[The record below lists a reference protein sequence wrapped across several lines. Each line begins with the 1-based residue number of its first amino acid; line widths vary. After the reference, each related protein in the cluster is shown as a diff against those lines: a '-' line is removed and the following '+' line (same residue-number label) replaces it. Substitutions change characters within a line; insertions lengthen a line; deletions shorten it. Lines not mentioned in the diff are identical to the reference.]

1 MKRLSVFFATAAAS
15 LLLTGCGLYNKYEH
29 DSEVPAEA
37 FGTSQDVLD
46 AGGDT
51 SIAQMSWRE
60 FFTDPV
66 LQSLIEMVLTHN
78 TDLNSAR
85 IAVEKSEA
93 ALKMARMAYLPS
105 LYFSPQGTLARFDDN
120 PWSKTYNLPLQL
132 SLDADVFGSIPNKK
146 RAAQAVLR
154 QAQMREEAV
163 RANLIS
169 TTAQQ
174 YYMLQVLDRQLEILT
189 MTDSLWNA
197 SLETQKTLWENGKS
211 YSTAVNQMESSY
223 LNVKAQIVDTRRN
236 IRATENA
243 ICRLL
248 AVTPQHVNRNKWG
261 SSALHHPDAR
271 MSLPRSAHRDA
282 LLAKNGDGT
291 SEDTGQ
297 RMFDTKFLKIGIP
310 ATMLEMRPDIRMAN
324 AAMEEAFYNT
334 QAARAAFFPG
344 ITLNGTAGWT
354 NSAGSAVVNP
364 GKLLLS
370 FVGSLT
376 QPIFARGK
384 IKGNYRI
391 SQLTEEDLKQKY
403 AQTVIDAG
411 NQVNEALADCEAARE
426 KHHFYHRQVDVLREA
441 YTGTHELMD
450 NGKANYLEVLTAQE
464 SLLNA
469 QLSEAMNMYK
479 GAQAVIALYIAL
491 GGATK

>member
-1 MKRLSVFFATAAAS
+1 MMKRLSSVIAAAAVS
-15 LLLTGCGLYNKYEH
+15 FMLTGCGLYNKYEQKT
-29 DSEVPAEA
+29 ETPADA
-37 FGTSQDVLD
+37 FGTIQDAN
-46 AGGDT
+46 AGGASLAD
-51 SIAQMSWRE
+51 MSWRE
-60 FFTDPV
+60 FFIDPL
-66 LQSLIEMVLTHN
+66 LQQLIEQVLANN

-93 ALKMARMAYLPS
+93 SLTTARMAYLPS
-105 LYFSPQGTLARFDDN
+105 LYFSPQGTLAKFDNN

-132 SLDADVFGSIPNKK
+132 SMDVDVFGSITNKK
-146 RAAQAVLR
+146 RAAKAVVL
-154 QAQMREEAV
+154 QAQVREEAI

-174 YYMLQVLDRQLEILT
+174 YYMLQLLDRQLEILT
-189 MTDSLWNA
+189 QTDSLWNA

-223 LNVKAQIVDTRRN
+223 LNVKTQIVDTRRN

-243 ICRLL
+243 ISRLL
-248 AVTPQHVNRNKWG
+248 ATSPQHIERSKWG
-261 SSALHHPDAR
+261 SSALEKKPEN
-271 MSLPRSAHRDA
+271 MV
-282 LLAKNGDGT
+282 
-291 SEDTGQ
+291 GQ
-297 RMFDTKFLKIGIP
+297 RMFDPQFLKIGVP
-310 ATMLEMRPDIRMAN
+310 AAMLELRPDIRMAN
-324 AAMEEAFYNT
+324 HAMEEAFYNT

-344 ITLNGTAGWT
+344 ITLTGTAGWT
-354 NSAGSAVVNP
+354 NSAGSMVVNP

-370 FVGSLT
+370 AVGSLT

-384 IKGNYRI
+384 LKANLKIN
-391 SQLTEEDLKQKY
+391 QLTQEDLQKKY
-403 AQTVIDAG
+403 VQTVIDAG
-411 NQVNEALADCEAARE
+411 NQVNEAMADCQAARE
-426 KHHFYHRQVDVLREA
+426 KFAYYRRQVEVLFDA

-469 QLSEAMNMYK
+469 QLSEASNMYK

-491 GGATK
+491 GGGTK